1 MLKFGII
8 GASLAVGLFALLCVC
23 SVGVVC
29 AQDTGAGTHQPDSL
43 RSPQPRPEDTQAAG
57 YEGMT
62 QEEMLEELDQVH
74 GKHER
79 RLFKTAYWAAG
90 LEGDMRNIYDTYGYP
105 SSRYREVEAG
115 VTLEKWTYLEDGK
128 QFIFR
133 DGKLMR
139 TGRVNLDS
147 DLGVY
152 LK

>member
-1 MLKFGII
+1 MQKFGIAAI
-8 GASLAVGLFALLCVC
+8 GLAIGLVC
-23 SVGVVC
+23 FHPVPTAE
-29 AQDTGAGTHQPDSL
+29 AQETPLRIQKSDSL
-43 RSPQPRPEDTQAAG
+43 SSPQPRPEEAQAAG
-57 YEGMT
+57 EEGMT
-62 QEEMLEELDQVH
+62 QEELLESLSQVH
-74 GKHER
+74 GRRGR

-90 LEGDMRNIYDTYGYP
+90 LEGDMRTIYDTYGYP

-139 TGRVNLDS
+139 TSNVNLDS
-147 DLGVY
+147 DLGIY